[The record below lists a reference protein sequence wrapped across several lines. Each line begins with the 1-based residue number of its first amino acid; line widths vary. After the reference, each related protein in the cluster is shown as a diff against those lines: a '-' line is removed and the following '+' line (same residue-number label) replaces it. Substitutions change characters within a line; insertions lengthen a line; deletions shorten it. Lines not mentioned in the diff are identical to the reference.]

1 MQVVLSVLL
10 FALLVGIVV
19 AGPNGPRMGPGQARP
34 RKGDNVRVDR
44 VWKTSKKKCEQ
55 TICGKMVPEEAYNC
69 VNSCISSYC
78 YGEVYAEN
86 PLEDGEIDSIRNREF
101 TSCVRQEVRNE
112 KYKKN

>member
-1 MQVVLSVLL
+1 
-10 FALLVGIVV
+10 
-19 AGPNGPRMGPGQARP
+19 
-34 RKGDNVRVDR
+34 
-44 VWKTSKKKCEQ
+44 
-55 TICGKMVPEEAYNC
+55 MVPEEAYNC
-69 VNSCISSYC
+69 VNRCISSNC